1 MIKSKKIKDEQLN
14 NELEKIILFIFRS
27 QPTIRN
33 KEIIDSY
40 NCNMNF
46 KKFSNKFELPR
57 IVEKVPKIIG
67 RVLDVSPYDRVNFIN
82 NLIILFI
89 DEKKYFF

>member
-1 MIKSKKIKDEQLN
+1 M
-14 NELEKIILFIFRS
+14 
-27 QPTIRN
+27 
-33 KEIIDSY
+33 DSY

-67 RVLDVSPYDRVNFIN
+67 RIMDVSPYDRVF
-82 NLIILFI
+82 
-89 DEKKYFF
+89 